1 MVVFLCW
8 IIACLF
14 GSLPYLLIPIFSN
27 PVDALFESIS
37 GFTTTGASVVDD
49 LAVLPHGILF
59 YRSFT
64 QWLGGMGIIVLGIA
78 ILPRLSIGGM
88 QLMGLEAPGPVTE
101 KLTPKIAETAKKLW
115 IVYVG
120 FSLLL
125 IVLLPLTTYA
135 LYYWL
140 NH

>member
-78 ILPRLSIGGM
+78 ILPRLSVCGM
-88 QLMGLEAPGPVTE
+88 QLMGLEAPG
-101 KLTPKIAETAKKLW
+101 I
-115 IVYVG
+115 
-120 FSLLL
+120 
-125 IVLLPLTTYA
+125 
-135 LYYWL
+135 
-140 NH
+140 